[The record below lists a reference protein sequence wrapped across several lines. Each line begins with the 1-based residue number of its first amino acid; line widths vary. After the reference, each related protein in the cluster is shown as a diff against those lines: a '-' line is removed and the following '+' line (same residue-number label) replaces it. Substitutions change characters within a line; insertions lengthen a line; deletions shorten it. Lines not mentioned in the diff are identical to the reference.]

1 MRFRDSLGSVA
12 KALESISTWT
22 EMHSSAKAKTLL
34 AAIKDGEFLVTIICL
49 ADMLAHTLPLSRL
62 FQRQCIDVR
71 TAKNAL
77 VDTMAVLDK
86 RRVDSAETFS
96 QLYKD
101 AVVLADELETEIRS
115 PRITKRQTYRCN
127 APMPDVESYYRTAV
141 YAPLLDNVLTDL
153 KSRFTVEAESAYE
166 LFLFVPSQSHATK
179 EDDKKYLANISRR
192 YSAFMGTNVSTT
204 AKMAEA
210 ELGLWRQKW
219 MREAED
225 GREVPTTAAGA
236 LDTCDREIFPLIH
249 TFLQILA
256 TLPDRTTISL
266 DTAAQAVDTESSK
279 SWLPEVPFRS
289 LLFLPR
295 ELSP

>member
-1 MRFRDSLGSVA
+1 MASCRSCSAAPALDQYLSSSAILSEGTLSEDSQNAEHESKRSDATLLTASDSGGTAMVSGSLDIANFVEKQVDNFSKSVA

-127 APMPDVESYYRTAV
+127 APMPDVESYYRT
-141 YAPLLDNVLTDL
+141 DL
-153 KSRFTVEAESAYE
+153 RSITG
-166 LFLFVPSQSHATK
+166 Q
-179 EDDKKYLANISRR
+179 
-192 YSAFMGTNVSTT
+192 
-204 AKMAEA
+204 
-210 ELGLWRQKW
+210 
-219 MREAED
+219 
-225 GREVPTTAAGA
+225 
-236 LDTCDREIFPLIH
+236 C
-249 TFLQILA
+249 
-256 TLPDRTTISL
+256 
-266 DTAAQAVDTESSK
+266 VD
-279 SWLPEVPFRS
+279 
-289 LLFLPR
+289 
-295 ELSP
+295 